1 MVMRQGLLNFECDAS
16 VDRNT
21 RKLLGLSGAGGAA
34 TVFRSNGVVEGIST
48 DYPHIKRLDAVSV
61 FGRTSVHN
69 RPEWPMRVDVTK
81 VREGKSKMGEKNE
94 VKFTNSMAVEE
105 TVAYLEAIVAG
116 IKKKAVN
123 LKQGEQKVKLT
134 PNGEVEVDV
143 RAVHKKKKESILI
156 ELSWRVEAP
165 NELLISNTE

>member
-1 MVMRQGLLNFECDAS
+1 
-16 VDRNT
+16 
-21 RKLLGLSGAGGAA
+21 
-34 TVFRSNGVVEGIST
+34 
-48 DYPHIKRLDAVSV
+48 
-61 FGRTSVHN
+61 
-69 RPEWPMRVDVTK
+69 MRVDVTK

-123 LKQGEQKVKLT
+123 LKQGEQKVTLT